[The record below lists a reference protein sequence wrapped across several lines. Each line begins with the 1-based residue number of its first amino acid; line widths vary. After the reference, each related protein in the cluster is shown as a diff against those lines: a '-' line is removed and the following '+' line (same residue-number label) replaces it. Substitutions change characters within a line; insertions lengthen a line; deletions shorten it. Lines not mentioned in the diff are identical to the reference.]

1 LQLLDALGKW
11 SLIDTFVLVM
21 MMVAFR
27 FHIQN
32 QLTWNWIEFL
42 PDNFI
47 VVDVVVQ
54 PNWGIFAFII
64 ATVISLI
71 STHVVIAFH
80 RAAAGSSLDAE
91 DQNSR
96 AVRKSR

>member
-1 LQLLDALGKW
+1 MVAIVGCLGQLVLDY
-11 SLIDTFVLVM
+11 TFVLVM

-42 PDNFI
+42 PDDFI

-80 RAAAGSSLDAE
+80 PAAA
-91 DQNSR
+91 R
-96 AVRKSR
+96 